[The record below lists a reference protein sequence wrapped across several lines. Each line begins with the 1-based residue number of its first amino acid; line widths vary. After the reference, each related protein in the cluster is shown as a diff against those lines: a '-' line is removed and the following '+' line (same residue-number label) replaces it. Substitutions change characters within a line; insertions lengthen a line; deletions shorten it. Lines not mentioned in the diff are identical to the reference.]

1 MAYVARYSTSI
12 EKDIE
17 LGFSCWLGTLGTD
30 VVSALEID
38 GFNGEELEARY
49 ERFGSEYD
57 SLEAYLKDAVL
68 DESNIVWDERFGAY
82 RTFHHN
88 GLSCWAL
95 EAETEAEATVEA
107 MQYATPGGMELA
119 QYTIGSIRIV
129 AEVAENLYLL
139 ECEAYGNEG

>member
-12 EKDIE
+12 EKDIT
-17 LGFSCWLGTLGTD
+17 LGFSCWLGDHGTD
-30 VVSALEID
+30 IVSALEID

-57 SLEAYLKDAVL
+57 SFEAYLKDVVL

-95 EAETEAEATVEA
+95 EAETEAEAIEEA
-107 MQYATPGGMELA
+107 RNVSMDMTLA
-119 QYTIGSIRIV
+119 QHTIGSIRIV

-139 ECEAYGNEG
+139 ECDAYGNES